1 MSHRINHFYEFGPF
15 RLDAVERLLSREG
28 IPIPLTPKA
37 FDLLLTLVEQP
48 GHLLAKEELM
58 QAVWPDTFVEENSL
72 AWNISNLRKTLG
84 DGENGLRY
92 IETVPKRGYR
102 FVAHLRTLGDATI
115 EAPAHEP
122 SNNVAATRDNA
133 ADFAELLVAEHQTT
147 TGAESAEEAIAS
159 APPQSG
165 WWSNARLAWIVAALA
180 GLAALALAAALLRRP
195 PGEGRATFTYLP
207 SPPK

>member
-28 IPIPLTPKA
+28 ISIPLTPKA

-58 QAVWPDTFVEENSL
+58 QAVWPDSFVEENSL

-84 DGENGLRY
+84 DGENGHRY

-102 FVAHLRTLGDATI
+102 FVAPVRTLSDATM
-115 EAPAHEP
+115 EEPARQP
-122 SNNVAATRDNA
+122 SNNGAATRDNA
-133 ADFAELLVAEHQTT
+133 A
-147 TGAESAEEAIAS
+147 
-159 APPQSG
+159 
-165 WWSNARLAWIVAALA
+165 
-180 GLAALALAAALLRRP
+180 
-195 PGEGRATFTYLP
+195 
-207 SPPK
+207 